1 MSASPVPVRRPVLVL
16 DQEPDRLDATAKVAA
31 TAAPDARILL
41 LHGAKPPVTSAVPME
56 AHAADTDK
64 SPDVILVWAEPGS
77 WAAASVLAAHH
88 PPRLGRPVDAFLVA
102 EGPLEKYPVLIT
114 DSPGLRLLP
123 PGSEVAAVVAGLV
136 RGNAAVAR

>member
-1 MSASPVPVRRPVLVL
+1 
-16 DQEPDRLDATAKVAA
+16 
-31 TAAPDARILL
+31 
-41 LHGAKPPVTSAVPME
+41 ME
-56 AHAADTDK
+56 AHAACTDK

-77 WAAASVLAAHH
+77 WAAASVPAAHH

-114 DSPGLRLLP
+114 DFPGLRLLP